1 MAELSV
7 FSYRPESS
15 IFHGLDA
22 RFKILFL
29 FMISLASLGA
39 GFPALLICS
48 GAVLL
53 FLPILGL
60 TPRMVFTELRFF
72 FFMLLIVFSARAL
85 ATPGNTL
92 FAYKAIT
99 VTAQGLIDGVRVCL
113 RLLLI
118 VLLGLVLTATTR
130 SAEIRAAVAWILK
143 PFSTAFASRVA
154 TMMGLILRFIP
165 EIFNQVAEITEA
177 QRARCIENRKN
188 PVLRLIKLGP
198 PLIRRTFEEADR
210 LIIAMESRCYSE
222 ERTGPV
228 LQAAYRDWIAL
239 GIILPLSL
247 FMFFI

>member
-1 MAELSV
+1 MAELSA
-7 FSYRPESS
+7 FSYRSGSS

-48 GAVLL
+48 VAVFL
-53 FLPILGL
+53 FLSVLGM
-60 TPRMVFTELRFF
+60 TARTVSKELRFF
-72 FFMLLIVFSARAL
+72 FFMLLIVLAARAL
-85 ATPGNTL
+85 TTPGDTL
-92 FAYKAIT
+92 LSYKALT
-99 VTAQGLIDGVRVCL
+99 VTVQGLSDGFRVCL
-113 RLLLI
+113 RLLVI
-118 VLLGLVLTATTR
+118 VLLGMILTATTR

-143 PFSTAFASRVA
+143 PVSPAWAGRIA

-165 EIFNQVAEITEA
+165 LIFNQVAEISEA
-177 QRARCIENRKN
+177 QRARGIENRKN
-188 PVLRLIKLGP
+188 PVFRLVKLGTA
-198 PLIRRTFEEADR
+198 LIRKTFEEADR
-210 LIIAMESRCYSE
+210 LVTAMESRCYSE